1 MASAGRAEVLMR
13 LRLVGI
19 VVADLR
25 AAGRAEEFEGRW
37 IGNMPVGDARLL
49 AEGAVAGSARAPRAG
64 IAAVHVPIAAIRLD
78 RTVL

>member
-1 MASAGRAEVLMR
+1 
-13 LRLVGI
+13 
-19 VVADLR
+19 
-25 AAGRAEEFEGRW
+25 
-37 IGNMPVGDARLL
+37 MPVGDAGLL